1 MIWEP
6 KPNAARSAEAPN
18 SPTPR
23 SDEEKRRYRHPML
36 ITVEGGD
43 GAGKT
48 TLVRA
53 LAQHWSDAGLAVR
66 TTLEPGGTELGRGL
80 RELVLHT
87 EGELGEWA
95 ETFLFLADRSADVA
109 QIIRPALNRGELVLC
124 DRYADSTLA
133 YQGYGRGLD
142 LPLLRRLND
151 AATDGLRPR
160 LTILLDIPAEQG
172 IARARADGGDR
183 IADAALEFHRRVN
196 HGFRQIAAAEPDR
209 VVLLDAAQPPDMVL
223 QQAIV
228 AAEPRLHANLLL
240 PLE

>member
-1 MIWEP
+1 
-6 KPNAARSAEAPN
+6 
-18 SPTPR
+18 
-23 SDEEKRRYRHPML
+23 ML

-48 TLVRA
+48 TLIRR
-53 LAQHWSDAGLAVR
+53 LADHWLNAGLHIR
-66 TTLEPGGTELGRGL
+66 TTSQPGGAPLGRSL
-80 RELVLHT
+80 RQLLLHSDDRLDPWT
-87 EGELGEWA
+87 

-142 LPLLRRLND
+142 LSLLRRLND

-209 VVLLDAAQPPDMVL
+209 VVLLDAAQPVDAVL
-223 QQAIV
+223 KQAIA
-228 AAEPRLHANLLL
+228 AAEPRLHANRLL

>member
-6 KPNAARSAEAPN
+6 KPNPTRSAETLN
-18 SPTPR
+18 TPTPR
-23 SDEEKRRYRHPML
+23 SGEEKRRYRHPML

-53 LAQHWSDAGLAVR
+53 LAQHWTDAGLALR

-87 EGELGEWA
+87 QGELGEWA

-142 LPLLRRLND
+142 LPLLQQLND

-160 LTILLDIPAEQG
+160 LTILLDLPAEQG
-172 IARARADGGDR
+172 IARGRADGGDR
-183 IADAALEFHRRVN
+183 IADAALQFHRRVN

-209 VVLLDAAQPPDMVL
+209 VVLLDAAQPADAVL
-223 QQAIV
+223 QQAIA

>member
-53 LAQHWSDAGLAVR
+53 LAQHWTDAGLAVR

-87 EGELGEWA
+87 EAELGEWA

-151 AATDGLRPR
+151 AATDGLQPH

-196 HGFRQIAAAEPDR
+196 HGFRQIAAAEPGR

-223 QQAIV
+223 QQAI
-228 AAEPRLHANLLL
+228 ATAEPRLHANRLL

>member
-1 MIWEP
+1 
-6 KPNAARSAEAPN
+6 
-18 SPTPR
+18 
-23 SDEEKRRYRHPML
+23 ML

-48 TLVRA
+48 TLIRR
-53 LAQHWSDAGLAVR
+53 LADHWLNAGLHIR
-66 TTLEPGGTELGRGL
+66 TTSQPGDTPLGRSL
-80 RELVLHT
+80 RQLLLHSDDRLDPWT
-87 EGELGEWA
+87 

-109 QIIRPALNRGELVLC
+109 QIIRPTLNRGELVLC

-142 LPLLRRLND
+142 LPLLRQLNA
-151 AATDGLRPR
+151 AATDGLRPD

-183 IADAALEFHRRVN
+183 IADATLEFHRRVN

-209 VVLLDAAQPPDMVL
+209 VVLLDAAQPVDAVL
-223 QQAIV
+223 QQAIA
-228 AAEPRLHANLLL
+228 AAELRLHANRLLS
-240 PLE
+240 LE

>member
-1 MIWEP
+1 
-6 KPNAARSAEAPN
+6 
-18 SPTPR
+18 
-23 SDEEKRRYRHPML
+23 ML

-53 LAQHWSDAGLAVR
+53 LAQHWSNAGLPVC

-87 EGELGEWA
+87 QAELGEWA

-109 QIIRPALNRGELVLC
+109 QIIRPALNRGQLVLC

-133 YQGYGRGLD
+133 YQGHGRGLD
-142 LPLLRRLND
+142 LPLLRRLNH
-151 AATDGLRPR
+151 AATDGLQPD
-160 LTILLDIPAEQG
+160 LTLLLDIPAEQG

-183 IADAALEFHRRVN
+183 IADAALAFHRRVN
-196 HGFRQIAAAEPDR
+196 HGFRQIAAADPQR
-209 VVLLDAAQPPDMVL
+209 VVLLDAAQPPEAVL
-223 QQAIV
+223 TQALA
-228 AAEPRLHANLLL
+228 AAEPRLRAAHLL